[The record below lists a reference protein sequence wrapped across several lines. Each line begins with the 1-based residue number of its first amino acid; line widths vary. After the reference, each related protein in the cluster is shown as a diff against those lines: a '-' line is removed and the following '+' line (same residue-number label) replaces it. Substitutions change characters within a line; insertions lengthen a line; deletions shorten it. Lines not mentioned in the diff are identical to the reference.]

1 MNRVS
6 LFIGFLL
13 VMTMSKEFDDIDDY
27 LEEKR
32 SPGAL
37 EGVYLGFEF

>member
-13 VMTMSKEFDDIDDY
+13 VMTMSKEYDDIDDY

-32 SPGAL
+32 CPR
-37 EGVYLGFEF
+37 GVGGGRI